1 MLNFPNAEP
10 AQLRK
15 MRAQLL
21 APQSDPTWHGTVT
34 TLLQMLIDGDL
45 GQHRI
50 ASMPALVVDN
60 SNKIVQDEG
69 EDNFST

>member
-1 MLNFPNAEP
+1 MLNFPNVEP
-10 AQLRK
+10 AQLRR

-21 APQSDPTWHGTVT
+21 AAQSDPTWHGTVT

-45 GQHRI
+45 AQHR
-50 ASMPALVVDN
+50 AAVPVVDN